1 MLALK
6 QFIPQS
12 HLDSLAGQ
20 RVRLELE
27 PGEASLH
34 AWRTVHSSGPNM
46 SDQERVGLAIRYMTD
61 EVQNVKA
68 VVRERASL
76 VCGSGGMFWDL
87 ETPPNKDYGEKEMK
101 QHRESLE
108 KEKQNYFSGSDV
120 ETAQY
125 K

>member
-34 AWRTVHSSGPNM
+34 AWRTVHSSGPNTT
-46 SDQERVGLAIRYMTD
+46 DTDRVGLAIRY
-61 EVQNVKA
+61 
-68 VVRERASL
+68 S
-76 VCGSGGMFWDL
+76 
-87 ETPPNKDYGEKEMK
+87 
-101 QHRESLE
+101 
-108 KEKQNYFSGSDV
+108 
-120 ETAQY
+120 TA
-125 K
+125 